1 MAYSLSNK
9 ATELIK
15 ELKRSEWIPRY
26 NVGVFRGHFTSRR
39 MESAKYLKRWIS

>member
-15 ELKRSEWIPRY
+15 ELKRSEWVPRY
-26 NVGVFRGHFTSRR
+26 NVSAFCEHFIPGRR
-39 MESAKYLKRWIS
+39 DRPSV